1 MLSRRVML
9 AALATAAVICGAL
22 AVRSA
27 ASSSGGGAWVTPR
40 APVFSLQRTP
50 QLLSRLVADV
60 HLAAALDSALA
71 DPSLGAATD
80 QGCVVVR
87 DAGGR
92 IVYARE
98 PSRSFLP
105 ASNLKLVTAF
115 AALDRIGASERYKT
129 DVLASG
135 VSGGVVTGDLW
146 LVGGGDPL
154 LATADYAVIGGYQM
168 QLRLATPIEALAD
181 KIVAAGVRQVQ
192 GRLMGD
198 ESRYDT
204 QRYVPTWKPGYIASS
219 EVGPASALTVNSGF
233 AQWKP
238 APVAASAPATNAA
251 STLASLLQARG
262 VVIGGVGEGTA
273 PPGLRPVTSLESAPL
288 KDMVAEM
295 LQQSDNLAAELMLKE
310 LGKRFGG
317 GGTTAAGL
325 SVVRTTLE
333 KAGLPVGELTAY
345 DGSGLDRADRLTCGL
360 LIGILQRAGDQGPLV
375 QALPLAGRDGTLAKR
390 FLSSPVA
397 GRLRAKTGSL
407 EGVVALSGWVDADEG
422 VRLVFSML
430 INGLPRE
437 AVGRSLEDR
446 MGNAL
451 VRYPQAPDAS
461 SLAP

>member
-1 MLSRRVML
+1 MS
-9 AALATAAVICGAL
+9 
-22 AVRSA
+22 
-27 ASSSGGGAWVTPR
+27 PR
-40 APVFSLQRTP
+40 APVFSLQRAP
-50 QLLSRLVADV
+50 QLLSRLTADV
-60 HLAAALDSALA
+60 RLASTLDGALA
-71 DPSLGAATD
+71 DPTLGAATD
-80 QGCVVVR
+80 QGCLIVR

-92 IVYARE
+92 IVYARD
-98 PSRSFLP
+98 PSRALLP

-115 AALDRIGASERYKT
+115 ATLDRIGGSTRYQT
-129 DVLASG
+129 DVRASQ

-154 LATADYAVIGGYQM
+154 LATADYAAIGGYQM
-168 QLRLATPIEALAD
+168 QPRLATPIETLAD
-181 KIVAAGVRQVQ
+181 RIVAAGVRQVQ
-192 GRLMGD
+192 GRLLGD

-204 QRYVPTWKPGYIASS
+204 QRYVPTWKSGYIASA

-238 APVAASAPATNAA
+238 APVAAPAPATSAA
-251 STLASLLQARG
+251 GALATLLQARG
-262 VVIGGVGEGTA
+262 VTVGGVGEGTA
-273 PPGLRPVTSLESAPL
+273 PSGLRLVASLESAPL
-288 KDMVAEM
+288 TDVVGEM

-310 LGKRFGG
+310 LGKRFGN
-317 GGTTAAGL
+317 GGTTAEGL
-325 SVVRTTLE
+325 GVVRATLE

-360 LIGILQRAGDQGPLV
+360 LIGILQRAGDRGPLV

-390 FLSSPVA
+390 FLASPVA

-407 EGVVALSGWVDADEG
+407 EGVVALSGWVDAEEG
-422 VRLVFSML
+422 ARLVFSML

-437 AVGRSLEDR
+437 AVGRTLEDR